1 MAFMKDILTHNI
13 PIWEECAA
21 TPFVQEVQTGKL
33 PLEKFKRYMIQDSIY
48 LKNYAR
54 IYGKAIFH
62 ADTLREIQLYYSMLN
77 FVNDTESEVRL
88 DYLKQFCMTDNDIE
102 LIAPLPENQNYIDFM
117 FEIASHGKNEEI
129 LMAVLPCMLSYSY
142 IFRKLAAVPTSRQ
155 SRYWDFIKDYADEQY
170 AESCKEWSAFAE
182 HKCARFFFAARTV
195 RAEIPASAA
204 TFSMP
209 SLTSSFPSAS
219 RSSISF
225 SACSVLVALL
235 PPAPDSSSSAVI
247 SYSPIHSKPVSGSR
261 QKATGFP
268 SGAREDL
275 S

>member
-62 ADTLREIQLYYSMLN
+62 AATLREIQLYYSMLN

-88 DYLKQFCMTDNDIE
+88 DYLKQFCITDDDIE

-117 FEIASHGKNEEI
+117 ISIAEQGDGCAI

-142 IFRKLAAVPTSRQ
+142 IFRKLASEPGSRA
-155 SRYWDFIKDYADEQY
+155 SRYWDFIQDYADERY
-170 AESCKEWSAFAE
+170 AESCKEWCAFAE
-182 HKCARFFFAARTV
+182 QKCGPLSCERKSRLSGIF
-195 RAEIPASAA
+195 EKASYLEYDFWNMAY
-204 TFSMP
+204 
-209 SLTSSFPSAS
+209 
-219 RSSISF
+219 R
-225 SACSVLVALL
+225 
-235 PPAPDSSSSAVI
+235 
-247 SYSPIHSKPVSGSR
+247 G
-261 QKATGFP
+261 
-268 SGAREDL
+268 
-275 S
+275 

>member
-117 FEIASHGKNEEI
+117 FEISAKPIN
-129 LMAVLPCMLSYSY
+129 
-142 IFRKLAAVPTSRQ
+142 IFL
-155 SRYWDFIKDYADEQY
+155 DFN
-170 AESCKEWSAFAE
+170 
-182 HKCARFFFAARTV
+182 
-195 RAEIPASAA
+195 
-204 TFSMP
+204 
-209 SLTSSFPSAS
+209 
-219 RSSISF
+219 
-225 SACSVLVALL
+225 
-235 PPAPDSSSSAVI
+235 AVI
-247 SYSPIHSKPVSGSR
+247 VNLDSLQMCIRDSHTTLSSGSTMLLGWR
-261 QKATGFP
+261 SNG
-268 SGAREDL
+268 R
-275 S
+275 

>member
-54 IYGKAIFH
+54 IYGKAI
-62 ADTLREIQLYYSMLN
+62 L
-77 FVNDTESEVRL
+77 
-88 DYLKQFCMTDNDIE
+88 
-102 LIAPLPENQNYIDFM
+102 

-182 HKCARFFFAARTV
+182 HKCAGLSVANKKYLADIF
-195 RAEIPASAA
+195 EKAS
-204 TFSMP
+204 
-209 SLTSSFPSAS
+209 
-219 RSSISF
+219 
-225 SACSVLVALL
+225 LL
-235 PPAPDSSSSAVI
+235 ELAFWKMA
-247 SYSPIHSKPVSGSR
+247 YRNERMEENAK
-261 QKATGFP
+261 
-268 SGAREDL
+268 
-275 S
+275 

>member
-62 ADTLREIQLYYSMLN
+62 AATLREIQLYYSMLN

-88 DYLKQFCMTDNDIE
+88 DYLKQFCITDDDIE

-129 LMAVLPCMLSYSY
+129 LMASTIKTISLP
-142 IFRKLAAVPTSRQ
+142 KLQEHGLQRQ
-155 SRYWDFIKDYADEQY
+155 SPKQTATVQGFYAIHIKQ
-170 AESCKEWSAFAE
+170 
-182 HKCARFFFAARTV
+182 R
-195 RAEIPASAA
+195 
-204 TFSMP
+204 
-209 SLTSSFPSAS
+209 SLWY
-219 RSSISF
+219 I
-225 SACSVLVALL
+225 
-235 PPAPDSSSSAVI
+235 
-247 SYSPIHSKPVSGSR
+247 
-261 QKATGFP
+261 
-268 SGAREDL
+268 
-275 S
+275 

>member
-1 MAFMKDILTHNI
+1 MAFMKDILTRNI

-182 HKCARFFFAARTV
+182 HKCAGLSEANKKYLADIF
-195 RAEIPASAA
+195 EKAS
-204 TFSMP
+204 
-209 SLTSSFPSAS
+209 
-219 RSSISF
+219 
-225 SACSVLVALL
+225 LL
-235 PPAPDSSSSAVI
+235 ELAFWKMDS
-247 SYSPIHSKPVSGSR
+247 
-261 QKATGFP
+261 
-268 SGAREDL
+268 
-275 S
+275 

>member
-62 ADTLREIQLYYSMLN
+62 AATLREIQLYYSMLN

-88 DYLKQFCMTDNDIE
+88 DYLKQFCITDDDIE

-142 IFRKLAAVPTSRQ
+142 IFRKLASVPTSRE
-155 SRYWDFIKDYADEQY
+155 SRYWDFIKDYADPHLPLQKQY
-170 AESCKEWSAFAE
+170 RHNRMVQIIWELAQCSLLELKPTLILYQWKNYRKSAQPFL
-182 HKCARFFFAARTV
+182 CR
-195 RAEIPASAA
+195 
-204 TFSMP
+204 
-209 SLTSSFPSAS
+209 
-219 RSSISF
+219 
-225 SACSVLVALL
+225 
-235 PPAPDSSSSAVI
+235 
-247 SYSPIHSKPVSGSR
+247 
-261 QKATGFP
+261 
-268 SGAREDL
+268 
-275 S
+275 

>member
-88 DYLKQFCMTDNDIE
+88 DYLKQF
-102 LIAPLPENQNYIDFM
+102 
-117 FEIASHGKNEEI
+117 
-129 LMAVLPCMLSYSY
+129 
-142 IFRKLAAVPTSRQ
+142 
-155 SRYWDFIKDYADEQY
+155 
-170 AESCKEWSAFAE
+170 
-182 HKCARFFFAARTV
+182 
-195 RAEIPASAA
+195 
-204 TFSMP
+204 
-209 SLTSSFPSAS
+209 
-219 RSSISF
+219 
-225 SACSVLVALL
+225 
-235 PPAPDSSSSAVI
+235 
-247 SYSPIHSKPVSGSR
+247 
-261 QKATGFP
+261 
-268 SGAREDL
+268 
-275 S
+275 

>member
-1 MAFMKDILTHNI
+1 MKIKLIDFGVPEHQRPYRPHGNDAGADVYLPYDCTLQPGEIAKI
-13 PIWEECAA
+13 PLG
-21 TPFVQEVQTGKL
+21 FG
-33 PLEKFKRYMIQDSIY
+33 LEIPD
-48 LKNYAR
+48 
-54 IYGKAIFH
+54 G
-62 ADTLREIQLYYSMLN
+62 YSMLN

-182 HKCARFFFAARTV
+182 HKCAGLSVANKKYLADIF
-195 RAEIPASAA
+195 EKAS
-204 TFSMP
+204 
-209 SLTSSFPSAS
+209 
-219 RSSISF
+219 
-225 SACSVLVALL
+225 LL
-235 PPAPDSSSSAVI
+235 ELAFWKMA
-247 SYSPIHSKPVSGSR
+247 YRNERMEENAK
-261 QKATGFP
+261 
-268 SGAREDL
+268 
-275 S
+275 

>member
-88 DYLKQFCMTDNDIE
+88 DYLKQFCITDDDIE

-117 FEIASHGKNEEI
+117 FGIA
-129 LMAVLPCMLSYSY
+129 
-142 IFRKLAAVPTSRQ
+142 
-155 SRYWDFIKDYADEQY
+155 
-170 AESCKEWSAFAE
+170 
-182 HKCARFFFAARTV
+182 
-195 RAEIPASAA
+195 
-204 TFSMP
+204 
-209 SLTSSFPSAS
+209 
-219 RSSISF
+219 
-225 SACSVLVALL
+225 
-235 PPAPDSSSSAVI
+235 
-247 SYSPIHSKPVSGSR
+247 
-261 QKATGFP
+261 
-268 SGAREDL
+268 
-275 S
+275 

>member
-62 ADTLREIQLYYSMLN
+62 AATLREIQLYYSMLN

-88 DYLKQFCMTDNDIE
+88 DYLKQFCITDDDIE

-155 SRYWDFIKDYADEQY
+155 SRYWDFIKDY
-170 AESCKEWSAFAE
+170 
-182 HKCARFFFAARTV
+182 
-195 RAEIPASAA
+195 PALIRKILMGQAVPFLLQSL
-204 TFSMP
+204 P
-209 SLTSSFPSAS
+209 SLQREKVFRLQSNLQRLMSQWQSNTLLRLEKAVA
-219 RSSISF
+219 RRTISTN
-225 SACSVLVALL
+225 C
-235 PPAPDSSSSAVI
+235 I
-247 SYSPIHSKPVSGSR
+247 SMVYLKNR
-261 QKATGFP
+261 QVQN
-268 SGAREDL
+268 EL
-275 S
+275 

>member
-1 MAFMKDILTHNI
+1 MAFMKDILTRNI

-77 FVNDTESEVRL
+77 FEQAKARIHRAGQMEKCHYI
-88 DYLKQFCMTDNDIE
+88 YLKQFCMTDNDIE

-155 SRYWDFIKDYADEQY
+155 SRYWDFIKDYA
-170 AESCKEWSAFAE
+170 ESCKEWSAFAE
-182 HKCARFFFAARTV
+182 HKCAGLSVANKKYLADIF
-195 RAEIPASAA
+195 EKAS
-204 TFSMP
+204 
-209 SLTSSFPSAS
+209 
-219 RSSISF
+219 
-225 SACSVLVALL
+225 LL
-235 PPAPDSSSSAVI
+235 ELAFWKMA
-247 SYSPIHSKPVSGSR
+247 YRNERMEENAK
-261 QKATGFP
+261 
-268 SGAREDL
+268 
-275 S
+275 

>member
-62 ADTLREIQLYYSMLN
+62 AATLREIQLYYSMLN

-88 DYLKQFCMTDNDIE
+88 DYLKQFCITDDDIE

-117 FEIASHGKNEEI
+117 FKIASHGKNEEI

-142 IFRKLAAVPTSRQ
+142 IFRKLALSPQ
-155 SRYWDFIKDYADEQY
+155 
-170 AESCKEWSAFAE
+170 AENQDIGTLSK
-182 HKCARFFFAARTV
+182 
-195 RAEIPASAA
+195 I
-204 TFSMP
+204 MP
-209 SLTSSFPSAS
+209 MSNM
-219 RSSISF
+219 
-225 SACSVLVALL
+225 
-235 PPAPDSSSSAVI
+235 
-247 SYSPIHSKPVSGSR
+247 
-261 QKATGFP
+261 QKAAKNGLLLQSINVLGYQKQIKSIWLIFL
-268 SGAREDL
+268 RKQVC
-275 S
+275 